1 MAHKDQWDREQNM
14 RQNMREDGSHV
25 LNILE
30 VDEHSNAPFPFI
42 LVLPA
47 ADYDLSDFLAHMGS
61 NMAGSDLDAI
71 TALSRQ
77 VAEHLAYLHTV
88 CGCIH
93 GDLKAKVRLS
103 GSLQHEISACYM
115 ILCVQNIVKTGFKA
129 DGNPTWTLIDLDAS
143 CPLGVPAG
151 RHAGLIR
158 GSLAWLQSKW
168 YFFFPVQV
176 KR

>member
-1 MAHKDQWDREQNM
+1 MAHKDEWDREQNM
-14 RQNMREDGSHV
+14 RQTLAEFDGREFDGSHV

-71 TALSRQ
+71 TVLTRQ

-115 ILCVQNIVKTGFKA
+115 ICLCRI
-129 DGNPTWTLIDLDAS
+129 S
-143 CPLGVPAG
+143 
-151 RHAGLIR
+151 
-158 GSLAWLQSKW
+158 
-168 YFFFPVQV
+168 
-176 KR
+176 